1 MASRASRVH
10 WMRWMNECM
19 HGCMDDSR
27 DVDAREL
34 AKERTKARG
43 MSTAAARAL
52 AAVVDAGRDGA
63 YRDRGWGS
71 ERRRWNGTRKGLD
84 EWMSG

>member
-1 MASRASRVH
+1 
-10 WMRWMNECM
+10 MNECM
-19 HGCMDDSR
+19 NGCMHER
-27 DVDAREL
+27 MNACMTRETWTRARG

-63 YRDRGWGS
+63 YRDRGWER
-71 ERRRWNGTRKGLD
+71 ERRGLD
-84 EWMSG
+84 AWMHACMHA